1 MLLLLLLYEGLLD
14 CLDEPW
20 MSLVLGSEID
30 VADELWLLAEHRFL
44 ASDKYAASAL
54 YPVNNTL
61 DCTVSV
67 HRR

>member
-1 MLLLLLLYEGLLD
+1 
-14 CLDEPW
+14 